1 MVSFGVAMTTKFGL
15 RKKLAGTTVIAIG
28 IGMKAAGFGTPA
40 VAHASMTQK
49 ELAEAVRNYQIP
61 QGSMDLALNR
71 LADESGVR
79 MIYRSQLTEKLKT
92 SGLTGNYTLTGALD
106 ALLLGTGLHYRLSE
120 SGESVSVVLAQAGDV
135 VNDASPRGA
144 HSLPTIDVGAAQAQP
159 AQPASRGGGSGRY
172 GAGASNGKGALGGRL
187 TGYNAATATSA
198 LKMDAPIMQIPVSVQ
213 VVTRQTMDDQQAISV
228 KDAVVSN
235 VSGVTLQPSFLEMLK
250 IRGFSNSANTYK
262 NGLIEYRMRGLD
274 TTNLQSIEVL
284 KGPAAMLYGRVEP
297 GGIIDLVV
305 KRPLD
310 TPYYSVEQQVGSFG
324 NVRTTLDAT
333 GPVTTDKSI
342 LYRFNGEFYRTD
354 SYRNFVSDRNV
365 FIAPTVSFHPIEQ
378 FRMNIDFEYQRRD
391 YVDDYALLP
400 ASGGSVANIPLSRYL
415 QEPNLTT
422 KYPDK
427 MDKKRIAYDWTFD
440 LTKDWSLTNRLSYT
454 NIGYSVNDTSSS
466 GFNHITGILNRTVS
480 FIRGTDKNFATNLD
494 LKGKLTTGVFNH
506 AMLLGF
512 DYFNTFTPPYLSY
525 FAPIN
530 TINIYNPT
538 YWQLANPYRGP
549 SYLMLGQQWTGVYGQ
564 DMISFLDDKVH
575 LLLGGRYDWAKY
587 SINSNSSTAF
597 LAQATYATQSAN
609 AFSPRIGISVQPL
622 PWITAYGNFS
632 RSFGTNNGLN
642 QGTPLAPQRAEQ
654 FEGGVKAEFFDKR
667 LMLSVV
673 YFDLTKTNVPT
684 PDPTNARNTLLIG
697 KARST
702 GLEVDLTGQ
711 INDQWSVIANYTH
724 DDVRTVSGSPLNPL
738 TEITTQRPVAGF
750 VLAGSPRNYGNIWL
764 KYDADGM
771 FKGLSLAGG
780 VNASGNFFGDNA
792 NSFVLPGYA
801 LINGMIA
808 YSTNIEGLTVT
819 AQLNVKNLNN
829 AIYYPSSMDRFTVQT
844 GVPRTFLGSLRV
856 EF

>member
-1 MVSFGVAMTTKFGL
+1 MTIKFGL
-15 RKKLAGTTVIAIG
+15 RKKLAGTTVFAIG
-28 IGMKAAGFGTPA
+28 IGLKAAGFGNPA

-49 ELAEAVRNYQIP
+49 EVAEAVRNYQIP
-61 QGSMDLALNR
+61 QGSMDIALNR

-79 MIYRSQLTEKLKT
+79 MIYRAQLTEKLKT
-92 SGLTGNYTLTGALD
+92 TGLTGNYTLTGALD
-106 ALLLGTGLHYRLSE
+106 ALLFGTGLHYRLSE

-159 AQPASRGGGSGRY
+159 AQPASRRGGSGRS
-172 GAGASNGKGALGGRL
+172 GAAASNNSGKGALGGRL
-187 TGYNAATATSA
+187 TGYSAATATSA

-235 VSGVTLQPSFLEMLK
+235 VSGVTLQPSFLEMVK
-250 IRGFSNSANTYK
+250 IRGFSNTANVYK
-262 NGLIEYRMRGLD
+262 NGLMEYRMRGLD

-310 TPYYSVEQQVGSFG
+310 TRYYSVEQQVGSFG

-333 GPVTTDKSI
+333 GPVTADKSI

-354 SYRNFVSDRNV
+354 SYRNFVSDRNL
-365 FIAPTVSFHPIEQ
+365 FIAPTVTLHPIEQ
-378 FRMNIDFEYQRRD
+378 FRMNIDFEYQNRD
-391 YVDDYALLP
+391 NVDDFALLP
-400 ASGGSVANIPLSRYL
+400 ASFGSVANVPVSRYL

-422 KYPDK
+422 NYRDR
-427 MDKKRIAYDWTFD
+427 MNKKRIAYDWTYD
-440 LTKDWSLTNRLSYT
+440 LTKDWSLTNRLSYS
-454 NIGYSVNDTSSS
+454 NIGFGVTDTSGT
-466 GFNHITGILNRTVS
+466 GFNPMTGVLSRS
-480 FIRGTDKNFATNLD
+480 LSYFPGSTDKTFATNLD
-494 LKGKLTTGVFNH
+494 LKGKFETGFFSH
-506 AMLLGF
+506 AAMLGF
-512 DYFNTFTPPYLSY
+512 DYFNSFTPLYVSY
-525 FAPIN
+525 YAPS
-530 TINIYNPT
+530 TTVNIYGPA
-538 YWQLANPYRGP
+538 YWQLASPYKGP
-549 SYLMLGQQWTGVYGQ
+549 SYHVLGQQWTGVYGQ

-575 LLLGGRYDWAKY
+575 LLLGGRYDWAGY
-587 SINSNSSTAF
+587 SINSNANTAF
-597 LAQATYATQSAN
+597 LAEATYATQRAS
-609 AFSPRIGISVQPL
+609 AFSPRVGISLQPL

-632 RSFGTNNGLN
+632 QSFGTNNGLN
-642 QGTPLAPQRAEQ
+642 QGAPLAPQRGEQ
-654 FEGGVKAEFFDKR
+654 FEGGLKAEFFDQR
-667 LMLSVV
+667 LMMSVV

-702 GLEVDLTGQ
+702 GLEIDVTGQ

-780 VNASGNFFGDNA
+780 VNASGGFFGDNA
-792 NSFVLPGYA
+792 NSYVLPGYA

-808 YSTNIEGLTVT
+808 YTTKIEGVTVT
-819 AQLNVKNLNN
+819 AQLNVKNLNS
-829 AIYYPSSMDRFTVQT
+829 ATYYPSSMDRFTVQT
-844 GVPRTFLGSLRV
+844 GAPRTFLGSLRM

>member
-1 MVSFGVAMTTKFGL
+1 MTIKFGL

-28 IGMKAAGFGTPA
+28 IGMKAAGFGNPA

-49 ELAEAVRNYQIP
+49 EFAEAVRNYQIP

-79 MIYRSQLTEKLKT
+79 MIYRSRLTEKLKT
-92 SGLTGNYTLTGALD
+92 SGLTGSYTLTGALD
-106 ALLLGTGLHYRLSE
+106 ALLFGTGLHYRLSE
-120 SGESVSVVLAQAGDV
+120 NGESVSVVLAQAGDV

-144 HSLPTIDVGAAQAQP
+144 HSLPTIDVGATQAP
-159 AQPASRGGGSGRY
+159 PVPSTARGGGNGRSG
-172 GAGASNGKGALGGRL
+172 AASNGKAALGGRL

-198 LKMDAPIMQIPVSVQ
+198 LKMEAPIMQIPVSVQ

-235 VSGVTLQPSFLEMLK
+235 VSGVTLQPSFLEVFK
-250 IRGFSNSANTYK
+250 IRGFSNAANTYK
-262 NGLIEYRMRGLD
+262 NGLIEYAMRALD

-297 GGIIDLVV
+297 GGIINLVV

-310 TPYYSVEQQVGSFG
+310 APYYSLEQQVGSFG

-333 GPVTTDKSI
+333 GPVTADKSI

-354 SYRNFVSDRNV
+354 SYRNFVSDKNI
-365 FIAPTVSFHPIEQ
+365 FIAPTVTLHPIEQ

-391 YVDDYALLP
+391 FVDDYALLP
-400 ASGGSVANIPLSRYL
+400 ASYGAVANIPVSRYL
-415 QEPNLTT
+415 QEPNLTANH
-422 KYPDK
+422 PDRL
-427 MDKKRIAYDWTFD
+427 DKKRIAYDWTYD
-440 LTKDWSLTNRLSYT
+440 LTKEWSLTNRLSYS
-454 NIGYSVNDTSSS
+454 NIGNGVIDTMGT
-466 GFNHITGILNRTVS
+466 GFNPVTGVLNRTVS
-480 FIRGTDKNFATNLD
+480 YIPGYTSKTFSTNLD
-494 LKGKLTTGVFNH
+494 LKGKLTTGPLSH
-506 AMLLGF
+506 ALLAGF
-512 DYFNTFTPPYLSY
+512 DYFNYFQPLYLGFFS
-525 FAPIN
+525 PIN
-530 TINIYNPT
+530 TINIYGPA
-538 YWQLANPYRGP
+538 YWQLAANPYKGAG
-549 SYLMLGQQWTGVYGQ
+549 YHVIGQQWTGVYGQ
-564 DMISFLDDKVH
+564 DMISFLDDRVH
-575 LLLGGRYDWAKY
+575 LLLGGRYDWAGY
-587 SINSNSSTAF
+587 SINSNVNSSF
-597 LAQATYATQSAN
+597 LAEATYATQRAS
-609 AFSPRIGISVQPL
+609 AFSPRVGIAIQPL

-632 RSFGTNNGLN
+632 RSFGANNGLN

-684 PDPTNARNTLLIG
+684 PDPTNVRNTLLIG

-764 KYDADGM
+764 KYDVDGM

-780 VNASGNFFGDNA
+780 VNASDSFFGDNA
-792 NSFVLPGYA
+792 NSYVLPGYA

-808 YSTNIEGLTVT
+808 YTTKIEGLTVT

-829 AIYYPSSMDRFTVQT
+829 ATYYPSSMDRFTVQT
-844 GVPRTFLGSLRV
+844 GAPRTFLGSLRV